1 MMAIITATAS
11 NIKSNISKSRT
22 SQEPLYNKSNNNNS
36 DAVNKQNPH
45 LNMRE
50 QKEVEKRNT
59 WTFKLNEYNS
69 TVFLSVKTCFWID
82 TYITLAQTHIYQAL
96 YPVEWLNGSSTDL
109 RTSSF
114 IRATISHQM
123 TLYCQLSIL
132 MRL

>member
-22 SQEPLYNKSNNNNS
+22 SQEPLYNKSNNNNNS

-59 WTFKLNEYNS
+59 
-69 TVFLSVKTCFWID
+69 
-82 TYITLAQTHIYQAL
+82 
-96 YPVEWLNGSSTDL
+96 
-109 RTSSF
+109 
-114 IRATISHQM
+114 
-123 TLYCQLSIL
+123 
-132 MRL
+132 